1 MLDVK
6 GDVFIYVQISSEI
19 INIAT
24 GKGNKIIGYDCSAYL
39 DYPYT
44 NKGTSKCYLT
54 VVIK

>member
-39 DYPYT
+39 DYQYT
-44 NKGTSKCYLT
+44 NKSTSKYYST

>member
-6 GDVFIYVQISSEI
+6 GDVLICVQISSEI

-39 DYPYT
+39 DYQYT
-44 NKGTSKCYLT
+44 NKSTSKYYST
-54 VVIK
+54 IVIK